1 MSKTMTKKVRTA
13 RDFEKLPEAEK
24 EAYIAEIDA
33 ETPEQR
39 LARSRPLNAR
49 ERAQWRAT
57 KNKMGRPKF
66 GKNGTKIVSVT
77 VEKGLLKQADAY
89 ARQKGLKR
97 SELFS
102 LSVKNMLSTTRD

>member
-1 MSKTMTKKVRTA
+1 MSKILTKKVGTG
-13 RDFEKLPEAEK
+13 RDFEKLSDAEK

-57 KNKMGRPKF
+57 RKKMGRPKF

-77 VEKGLLKQADAY
+77 VERGLLKLADAY
-89 ARQKGLKR
+89 ARQNGMKR

-102 LSVKNMLSTTRD
+102 LSVKNMLSTARG